1 MRKFDI
7 QDRVVLDDMVDTW
20 TKEMHKE
27 YDEAKVN
34 NRRPIITREYYMQML
49 KQIQEK
55 IDAFTT
61 KKALNTSKQYR

>member
-20 TKEMHKE
+20 VREMHKE
-27 YDEAKVN
+27 YDKIKAN
-34 NRRPIITREYYMQML
+34 NRRPIITRKYYMQML

-61 KKALNTSKQYR
+61 KKALKQSKKYR

>member
-20 TKEMHKE
+20 TREMHKE
-27 YDEAKVN
+27 YDKIKVN

-61 KKALNTSKQYR
+61 KKALYTSKQYR